1 MDKYFG
7 YLMFIFAGALWVYAL
22 ILYLSKDVRL
32 IPRMHAV
39 SVKNE
44 KKYAEKFAK
53 VIAAVALAP
62 FSCGVLV
69 LDGHIPR
76 AVIILITA
84 FIIAMVVSIRDQG
97 FDE

>member
-7 YLMFIFAGALWVYAL
+7 YLMFIFAGALWLYAI
-22 ILYLSKDVRL
+22 ILYLTKDVGM

-39 SVKNE
+39 SVKD
-44 KKYAEKFAK
+44 KRKYAEKFAK

-76 AVIILITA
+76 AVIILIVA

-97 FDE
+97 FNE